1 MITNHLLK
9 KTQRNN
15 KKQLQTGNFA
25 HGQNRWQRCFFDH
38 CTSL

>member
-25 HGQNRWQRCFFDH
+25 HGQTDGNDAFL
-38 CTSL
+38 TIALP